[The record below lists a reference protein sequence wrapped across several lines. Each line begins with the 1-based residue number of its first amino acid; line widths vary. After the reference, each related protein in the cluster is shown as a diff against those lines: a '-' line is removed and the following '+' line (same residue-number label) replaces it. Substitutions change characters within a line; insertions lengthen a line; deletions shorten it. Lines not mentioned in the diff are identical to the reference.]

1 MKKTILAFSIA
12 FSGLVWAQK
21 TPLREM
27 YHYSGKND
35 KALVKAKTDLFLLNI
50 LASDKFEVK
59 TNSSGDDHLDVNLL
73 MPFSNGKISSRVR
86 YDFLNQGFVVS
97 LSNTKL
103 VSKDGKV
110 TLLNNPSDLNHN
122 KVLESFKGLVFTTY
136 QKEINK

>member
-1 MKKTILAFSIA
+1 
-12 FSGLVWAQK
+12 
-21 TPLREM
+21 M

-35 KALVKAKTDLFLLNI
+35 KALVKAKTDLFLLNV
-50 LASDKFEVK
+50 LASNKFEMK

-73 MPFSNGKISSRVR
+73 TPFSKGKISSRVR
-86 YDFLNQGFVVS
+86 YDFLNEGFVVS

-103 VSKDGKV
+103 LSKDGKV

-122 KVLESFKGLVFTTY
+122 KVLESLKSLVFTTY